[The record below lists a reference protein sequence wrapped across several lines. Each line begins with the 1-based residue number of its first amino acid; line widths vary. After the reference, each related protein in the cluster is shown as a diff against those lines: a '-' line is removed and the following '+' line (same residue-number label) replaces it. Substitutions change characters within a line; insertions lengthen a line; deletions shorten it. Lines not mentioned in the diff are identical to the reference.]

1 MATNMNDLQK
11 AQSYI
16 TDKNHSL
23 TKTAEML
30 NVALG
35 TLAGYRG
42 NPKKLEN
49 AAWIK
54 VHALAELYDK
64 EHTDNKEHADKG
76 DN

>member
-1 MATNMNDLQK
+1 MNDLQK
-11 AQSYI
+11 AQFYI

-23 TKTAEML
+23 TKTAERL
-30 NVALG
+30 NISLG

-54 VHALAELYDK
+54 VYRLAKLYDE
-64 EHTDNKEHADKG
+64 EHVNEG
-76 DN
+76 DNNND